1 MSSEDYRA
9 YVLVEI
15 QPGKEKE
22 FADYVMSEGLPRD
35 KNVERMDFVLGSF
48 DAVMLLRG
56 AMKSIDAKVLELR
69 KSPLIRRTE
78 TLLCFEM
85 FSLESCSPASARS
98 SRSTPASTPTA
109 CSRRR

>member
-85 FSLESCSPASARS
+85 FSLEDISGRLNE
-98 SRSTPASTPTA
+98 
-109 CSRRR
+109 